1 MSATQDGILGRPKAE
16 WTPSRDAYLVELFIE
31 QHNCGR
37 TAYNEFKV
45 EVYKSVTNDFN
56 RKFGMNLEENQIKN
70 RYNVM
75 KKDYGIVKTLLSHPG
90 FAWDDIRQ
98 MVVAD
103 DKIWTAILRYEVMQ
117 GPFDAKA
124 FLWERPS
131 GRYQFPSGVL
141 LEPEEENSNTETVRS
156 SEPSNLPTQVVD
168 GALDSDSIFHINDA
182 QPKKRKS
189 TGPVTSSRKR
199 RACDRVGDKL
209 ENVLYEMFSAASFKC
224 LQRNAIKEQTMYQ
237 KCLEELQGLEEL
249 DDSEFTKA
257 VNVLRDDKNAI
268 AFMTIKGP
276 RRLTWLRNSFHT
288 VSWRILAVCACGRG
302 PLAGI
307 YVMVGEQ

>member
-1 MSATQDGILGRPKAE
+1 MSIIFEGTHCFICVICLK
-16 WTPSRDAYLVELFIE
+16 TIKLVS
-31 QHNCGR
+31 C
-37 TAYNEFKV
+37 
-45 EVYKSVTNDFN
+45 
-56 RKFGMNLEENQIKN
+56 
-70 RYNVM
+70 
-75 KKDYGIVKTLLSHPG
+75 
-90 FAWDDIRQ
+90 
-98 MVVAD
+98 VVSS
-103 DKIWTAILRYEVMQ
+103 I
-117 GPFDAKA
+117 G
-124 FLWERPS
+124 ERPS

-168 GALDSDSIFHINDA
+168 GALDSDSIFHINDV

-276 RRLTWLRNSFHT
+276 RRLTWLRSLWQT
-288 VSWRILAVCACGRG
+288 
-302 PLAGI
+302 
-307 YVMVGEQ
+307 